1 MISSINLSS
10 PQSMNKVNILK
21 ELEQYISSFIK
32 TKKEGN
38 FIHITEIVLS
48 QIYEFCKKYNIGKNE
63 LYEHIAVI
71 IHKNNIIFPFKRF
84 FIKNVDKRFKTLV
97 NFDYKKRLE
106 MTPHNPFKFIQFKT
120 KSFFDFRFDQKKYL
134 LFRFT
139 LEDYDMDILSDIFN
153 EEARMRA
160 KRYDS
165 DLSVYDQW
173 YNKNNPFVKNLVR
186 YIIEKGI
193 SINNTVSHTIETY
206 TLREAMWY
214 IKAKECTS
222 FKPTLAL
229 AFFKM
234 FNATRILDFSAG
246 WGDRLLAAIAY
257 GADLY
262 VGYDPNTDLK
272 KGHNAIIRTFVS
284 KEFRKK
290 YSVKYTP
297 FERSKLNSNQTFDM
311 VFTSPPYFDLEVYSN
326 NDTQSVKSFKNVE
339 EWINGFLLPSVQKS
353 WNVLDINGHMVLH
366 IADYK
371 DKKYVE
377 QMNLYIQC
385 RCQGSTFLG
394 VVGSIG
400 AQGSPKP
407 LWVWNKKLNT
417 NLEKSAHAEQLL
429 RQHFPYIHLS

>member
-1 MISSINLSS
+1 MFSLNLSN
-10 PQSMNKVNILK
+10 NKTNLSKANIQKELK
-21 ELEQYISSFIK
+21 EYISSFIK
-32 TKKEGN
+32 IKKEGN
-38 FIHITEIVLS
+38 FISIDKVAFNKINK
-48 QIYEFCKKYNIGKNE
+48 FCKAYNIEKNE
-63 LYEHIAVI
+63 LYEFIANVI
-71 IHKNNIIFPFKRF
+71 HTYDIIFPFKRF
-84 FIKNVDKRFKTLV
+84 FIKNIDERFNKLM
-97 NFDYKKRLE
+97 NFNYTKRLE
-106 MTPHNPFKFIQFKT
+106 TTSYNPFKFIHFK
-120 KSFFDFRFDQKKYL
+120 SNRFFDFRFDQKKYL

-153 EEARMRA
+153 EEPRMRA
-160 KRYDS
+160 IRYDS
-165 DLSVYDQW
+165 DISVYDQW

-186 YIIEKGI
+186 HIIENGI
-193 SINNTVSHTIETY
+193 YINNKNVTHKIDTY
-206 TLREAMWY
+206 TLREAMWH

-246 WGDRLLAAIAY
+246 WGDRLLAAIAH
-257 GADLY
+257 GAELY

-272 KGHNAIIRTFVS
+272 KGHNEIIRTFIP

-290 YSVKYTP
+290 FSIKYTP

-326 NDTQSVKSFKNVE
+326 KNTQSIKSFKNVKD
-339 EWINGFLLPSVQKS
+339 WINGFLLPAIQKS
-353 WNVLDINGHMVLH
+353 WNVLDTNGHMVLH

-377 QMNLYIQC
+377 QMNLYIQS
-385 RCQGSTFLG
+385 RCQGSRFLG
-394 VVGSIG
+394 IVGAIG

-407 LWVWNKKLNT
+407 LWVWKKELNT
-417 NLEKSAHAEQLL
+417 NLEKSMCAEQLIL
-429 RQHFPYIHLS
+429 QHFPYINL

>member
-1 MISSINLSS
+1 MSLIDLNVTKSNLS
-10 PQSMNKVNILK
+10 KANIQR
-21 ELEQYISSFIK
+21 ELDNYISSFVK

-38 FIHITEIVLS
+38 FIVIDKVALT
-48 QIYEFCKKYNIGKNE
+48 QIDKFGKTHNISKNE
-63 LYEHIAVI
+63 LYEYIANT
-71 IHKNNIIFPFKRF
+71 IHKSDIIFPFKRF
-84 FIKNVDKRFKTLV
+84 FIKDVNERFSKLV
-97 NFDYKKRLE
+97 NFDYTERLE
-106 MTPHNPFKFIQFKT
+106 MTNDNPFKFIHFKT
-120 KSFFDFRFDQKKYL
+120 NRFFDFRFDQKKYL
-134 LFRFT
+134 LLRFT

-165 DLSVYDQW
+165 ELSVYDQW
-173 YNKNNPFVKNLVR
+173 YNTNDPFVKNLIR
-186 YIIEKGI
+186 HIIERGI
-193 SINNTVSHTIETY
+193 RIDNTVSHTIETY

-246 WGDRLLAAIAY
+246 WGDRLLAAIAH

-272 KGHNAIIRTFVS
+272 KGHNAIIRTFVP
-284 KEFRKK
+284 KEHRKK

-311 VFTSPPYFDLEVYSN
+311 VFTSPPYFDLEVYSK
-326 NDTQSVKSFKNVE
+326 DSTQSIKSFKNVAD
-339 EWINGFLLPSVQKS
+339 WINGFLLPAVQKS
-353 WNVLDINGHMVLH
+353 WNVLETNGHMVLH

-377 QMNLYIQC
+377 QMNLYIQSS
-385 RCQGSTFLG
+385 CQGSRFLG

-407 LWVWNKKLNT
+407 LWVWKKEVNT
-417 NLEKSAHAEQLL
+417 NLEKSMYAEKLI
-429 RQHFPYIHLS
+429 RQYFPYIHL